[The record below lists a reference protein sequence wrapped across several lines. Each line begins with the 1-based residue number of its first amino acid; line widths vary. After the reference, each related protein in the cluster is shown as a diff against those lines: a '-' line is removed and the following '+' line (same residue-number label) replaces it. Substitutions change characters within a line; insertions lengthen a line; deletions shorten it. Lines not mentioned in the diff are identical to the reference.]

1 MGQVGYSNPLFMGN
15 PRKLSSSS
23 KTQPEPQAP
32 TRERMKSV
40 MYMNAHSRKDNW
52 ASGVGLEPTTYGLTV
67 RRAADCATPEKTRQ
81 CTNRG
86 RHPFRPRWLNVQR
99 GRPGASQED
108 LTYPPVSL
116 TYPSVGGY
124 CRRVG

>member
-52 ASGVGLEPTTYGLTV
+52 APGVGLEPTTYGLTV
-67 RRAADCATPEKTRQ
+67 RRAADCATPER
-81 CTNRG
+81 
-86 RHPFRPRWLNVQR
+86 
-99 GRPGASQED
+99 GASVPTEVAIPFVLVGSMFNED
-108 LTYPPVSL
+108 GLGLHKKT
-116 TYPSVGGY
+116 
-124 CRRVG
+124 